1 MDENRMLELADFLA
15 ELKENKAA
23 AEAQLS
29 AINQDIESVQEEL
42 IMLMTDAEC
51 PSFKR
56 GGKSF
61 SLVVTALPSPVPES
75 KGELWEAMKANGFE
89 DLFTI
94 NSQTLSATVKELMAN
109 NDGLLPEFL
118 VGLIKIAEKH
128 TIRMAK
134 KKSY

>member
-29 AINQDIESVQEEL
+29 AINQDIEAVTEEL

-89 DLFTI
+89 HLFTI
-94 NSQTLSATVKELMAN
+94 NSRTLQGTVKELIEAN
-109 NDGLLPEFL
+109 EGVLPDWLDGLIR
-118 VGLIKIAEKH
+118 VAEKA
-128 TIRMAK
+128 TVRVAK
-134 KKSY
+134 AR

>member
-29 AINQDIESVQEEL
+29 AINQDIEAVTEEL

-61 SLVVTALPSPVPES
+61 SLVVTALPSPVPEN

-89 DLFTI
+89 HLFTI
-94 NSQTLSATVKELMAN
+94 NSRTLQGTVKELIEAN
-109 NDGLLPEFL
+109 EGVLPDWLDGLIR
-118 VGLIKIAEKH
+118 VAEKA
-128 TIRMAK
+128 TVRVAK
-134 KKSY
+134 AR